1 VVEASLRVPV
11 ARMEFPLVVV
21 EVEMDIDRVGAV
33 KVTVADSE
41 NCQ

>member
-1 VVEASLRVPV
+1 VPV
-11 ARMEFPLVVV
+11 ARRGFPLVAVG
-21 EVEMDIDRVGAV
+21 VEMGIDRVGAV